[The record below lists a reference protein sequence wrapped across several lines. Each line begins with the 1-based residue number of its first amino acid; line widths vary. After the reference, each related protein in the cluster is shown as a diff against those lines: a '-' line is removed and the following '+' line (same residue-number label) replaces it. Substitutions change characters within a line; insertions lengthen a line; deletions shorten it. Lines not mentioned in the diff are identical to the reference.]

1 MAEKYE
7 YYTKEAEVGLDGLIP
22 ENPELSQLYMMRG
35 IGHALLAIAHEL
47 RIIEQGMDII
57 RPLEEVKK

>member
-7 YYTKEAEVGLDGLIP
+7 YYTEEAESALNDGLIP

-47 RIIEQGMDII
+47 RVIEQMMK
-57 RPLEEVKK
+57 EKVKK